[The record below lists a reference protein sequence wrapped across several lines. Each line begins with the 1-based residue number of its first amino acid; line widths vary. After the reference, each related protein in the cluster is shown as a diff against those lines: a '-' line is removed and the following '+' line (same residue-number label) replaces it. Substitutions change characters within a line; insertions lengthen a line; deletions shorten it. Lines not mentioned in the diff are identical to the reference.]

1 MVCDPIAMLT
11 ISGLWIPI
19 ELINFVVNFKLY
31 YFKLCSITFKLY
43 YLYKSNLH
51 LFWYRI
57 ILDYIIWSQYIIVRI
72 MKSKNPPIPHK
83 SNTMINTP
91 FLTRKFEKSQNPLKL
106 LNVSQFAI
114 FISQHDMMVDVYVHC
129 HMVWHVMPRHTG

>member
-43 YLYKSNLH
+43 YLYKSKLH
-51 LFWYRI
+51 LFWYWI

-72 MKSKNPPIPHK
+72 LKSKNPPIPHK

-91 FLTRKFEKSQNPLKL
+91 FLTRKFEKRQNPLKL
-106 LNVSQFAI
+106 LNVSQFTI
-114 FISQHDMMVDVYVHC
+114 FIIISQHNESI
-129 HMVWHVMPRHTG
+129 WS